1 MYVIVLLQFSEQ
13 RDGGKFKTGR
23 SVGIKRYTKRTA
35 NSGRSLEANTNGE
48 GENDNRN
55 EIEIEIEDAC
65 ACAPTGKPVGT
76 AHGE

>member
-1 MYVIVLLQFSEQ
+1 MYVLVLLQFSTQ
-13 RDGGKFKTGR
+13 RDGVEIQNR
-23 SVGIKRYTKRTA
+23 SVAIKRYTKRTA

-55 EIEIEIEDAC
+55 EHGNEDAC